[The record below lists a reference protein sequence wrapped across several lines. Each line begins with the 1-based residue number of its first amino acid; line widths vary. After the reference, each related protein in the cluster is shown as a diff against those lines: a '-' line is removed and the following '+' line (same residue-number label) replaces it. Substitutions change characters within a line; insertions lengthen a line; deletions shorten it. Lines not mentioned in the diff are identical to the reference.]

1 MESKL
6 RNEKVV
12 DLKKILT
19 GAKITIPAK
28 ANKAE
33 LIQTILKSKDALAY
47 YENMKAEGSGEASA
61 VGTPVPAA
69 VTPVVNQTDAGDTTT
84 APKDDLLAPP
94 EEFDWTTGQ
103 TTASSEPATSKTAQ
117 AKPASQTKSTY
128 STGKRVEPAG
138 VTSSN
143 ESNPSTAPTA
153 PLDPE
158 EEAKKRRAERFGIT
172 YIPPKPKEAAKP
184 KPAAIGNKKD
194 ASIAPKAPA
203 ANGKISGAPPSA
215 EDVERLRTRADR
227 FGIATKSK
235 ATPADAALGQKR
247 SAPVDPEEQERMR
260 KRAERFGL
268 PVPKPQAAPIVTEE
282 EERKQQRAERFAAAG
297 AK

>member
-47 YENMKAEGSGEASA
+47 YETMKGEGSGDASA
-61 VGTPVPAA
+61 VGTPAPVA
-69 VTPVVNQTDAGDTTT
+69 VMSNESGAGDTTT
-84 APKDDLLAPP
+84 APKDDLLAPL

-103 TTASSEPATSKTAQ
+103 TTAPSEPTS
-117 AKPASQTKSTY
+117 AKPAPAPSKAKPSSKAKVTPSAAEASKPAATAASDDATKTDAAAS
-128 STGKRVEPAG
+128 
-138 VTSSN
+138 
-143 ESNPSTAPTA
+143 ESA

-158 EEAKKRRAERFGIT
+158 EEAKKRRAERFGMT
-172 YIPPKPKEAAKP
+172 YVPPKP
-184 KPAAIGNKKD
+184 KPAAK
-194 ASIAPKAPA
+194 PKATANAASTKLLA
-203 ANGKISGAPPSA
+203 ANGKAASTNEDQATKTKRA
-215 EDVERLRTRADR
+215 ER
-227 FGIATKSK
+227 FGLPTKGKQTSV
-235 ATPADAALGQKR
+235 AASTGQKR
-247 SAPVDPEEQERMR
+247 SAPVDPEEEERRR

-268 PVPKPQAAPIVTEE
+268 PVAAKSAAPAAPVNSEE
-282 EERKQQRAERFAAAG
+282 EETKRKRAERFGLSAA
-297 AK
+297 K